1 MWVGAYRI
9 YLWFNITNLFISYAT
24 NYITWKD
31 VFVLVYCLKNVDSKK
46 NENNHFV
53 SYKISCNLRLRFYKT
68 SSELLFF
75 FLTFSMLT
83 KFLEN

>member
-46 NENNHFV
+46 NENNHFT
-53 SYKISCNLRLRFYKT
+53 SYQISCNLRLQFYKT
-68 SSELLFF
+68 SSGLLFF
-75 FLTFSMLT
+75 FLHSLCLQNF
-83 KFLEN
+83 